1 MSKYSLEIENLGKQY
16 QKHTSGGDSLV
27 SKLLSPFSKKED
39 AFWALRNVDLNVEE
53 GKVLGVIGP
62 NGAGKSTFLKLLA
75 QITFPTEGRF
85 KAHGRISSL
94 LEVGTGFHPEL
105 SGYDNIYLNG
115 SILGMRKTEID
126 AALDEIISFSGV
138 EKFIHMPV
146 KHYSSGMKVR
156 LAFSVAAHL
165 TAEILLI
172 DEVLAVGDASFQ
184 RKCLERMEDVA
195 KHQGR
200 TILFVSHN
208 MRAVKDLCND
218 AIFIDGGSITQSGT
232 AEEITNFYA
241 NSLESKALDTSLSER
256 SDREGNGDVRLTRM
270 RFTNEKGMELS
281 YLTPGENAI
290 LEVSYEGSKPP
301 EGLNIRLSIGRD
313 GDGFITALSN
323 SLAGFNFEN
332 LPASGT
338 LRCALNPTPFMTGK
352 YRINARVTSRNI
364 LNDDVKAAMVFEV
377 MEGDYFNSGDLFTTT
392 RAGIYIPQTWTHSPE

>member
-332 LPASGT
+332 LPVSGT

-377 MEGDYFNSGDLFTTT
+377 IEGDYFNSGDLFTTT